1 MEPDNATVAVPA
13 AVRPSRP
20 IDRAVLCG
28 VAAFV
33 VVAGAALTYAK
44 WWPYAGKVSGVVSSH
59 TYSSASIL
67 ADAGAPG
74 ASPSW
79 HDAWSFTTSY
89 GLDVWIGLAAAVLIG
104 AGVEVLVPR
113 RWLRRT
119 LDRKT
124 GMRSAWRG
132 GLLAVPC
139 LMCTCCASPITIS
152 LRRSKVPV
160 AGSLAYWLGN
170 PLLNPVVLIILAV
183 VLPWPYVVGRIV
195 IGALIVFGA
204 APLVARFTGARS
216 ADAGMLPQD
225 PHGPPTGDPPT
236 GDTSTLPPTIGRY
249 ARAVLRL
256 AAVIL
261 PVYFLVVLAVG
272 AFRGWLLP
280 IGHGG
285 AHWGTGT
292 VVAAVAVAAVG
303 GTLLVVPTAAE
314 VPVIFGLLALGVPV
328 VVAGVLLVALPAIS
342 LPSMAMVGRS
352 LSWRTTAT
360 AGVAV
365 VLCAL
370 AAGGLVAAL

>member
-1 MEPDNATVAVPA
+1 MEPDNATVTAPA
-13 AVRPSRP
+13 ALRPSRP
-20 IDRAVLCG
+20 IDRAVLFG

-44 WWPYAGKVSGVVSSH
+44 WWPYAGKVAGVVSSH
-59 TYSSASIL
+59 TYSSTSIL

-74 ASPSW
+74 VSPSW

-124 GMRSAWRG
+124 GVRSAWRG
-132 GLLAVPC
+132 GLLAIPC

-225 PHGPPTGDPPT
+225 PRGTSTGDP
-236 GDTSTLPPTIGRY
+236 STPPPTIGRY

-256 AAVIL
+256 VAVIL

-280 IGHGG
+280 IGHGS
-285 AHWGTGT
+285 AHWGTGA
-292 VVAAVAVAAVG
+292 VVAAMAVAAVG
-303 GTLLVVPTAAE
+303 GTLLVIPTAAE
-314 VPVIFGLLALGVPV
+314 VPVILGLLALGVPA
-328 VVAGVLLVALPAIS
+328 VVAGVLLIALPAVS

-352 LSWRTTAT
+352 LSWRTTAM

-365 VLCAL
+365 MLCAL